1 MDLLEHLAPLWL
13 TLKVATLATGL
24 ALAAGVGVGWLLA
37 RKRFLGREWLDALA
51 SLPLVMPPTV
61 LGYYLIVVL
70 GRNGWLGHWLH
81 ARLGVTLMFT
91 WQGAVIAAAVSAL
104 PLVLKSARAAIEGVD
119 TRLEQAARVLG
130 AAEIAVAWTVT
141 LPLALRGIVAGTLL
155 AYARAMGEYGAT
167 LMIAGDI
174 PGRTQTLS
182 MAVFDAVQMGDDR
195 LANTLVFLISAA
207 CVLILVGAGQLL
219 KPRYE

>member
-13 TLKVATLATGL
+13 TLKVATLATAL

-37 RKRFLGREWLDALA
+37 RKRFWGREWLDALA

-81 ARLGVTLMFT
+81 AKLGVTLMFT

>member
-24 ALAAGVGVGWLLA
+24 ALTAGVGVGWLLA
-37 RKRFLGREWLDALA
+37 RKRFWGREWLDALA

-70 GRNGWLGHWLH
+70 GRNGWLGQWLH
-81 ARLGVTLMFT
+81 AKLGITLMFT

-119 TRLEQAARVLG
+119 TRLEQAARTLG
-130 AAEIAVAWTVT
+130 AAEMAVAWTVT

-182 MAVFDAVQMGDDR
+182 MAVFDAVQMGDDH

-219 KPRYE
+219 KPRYG

>member
-1 MDLLEHLAPLWL
+1 MDLFDHLAPLWL

-24 ALAAGVGVGWLLA
+24 ALTAGVGVGWLLA
-37 RKRFLGREWLDALA
+37 RKRFWGREWLDALA

-61 LGYYLIVVL
+61 LGYYLIVML
-70 GRNGWLGHWLH
+70 GHNGWLGHWLH
-81 ARLGVTLMFT
+81 AKLHITLMFT

-141 LPLALRGIVAGTLL
+141 LPLAVRGIVAGTLL

-182 MAVFDAVQMGDDR
+182 MAVFDAVQTGDDH
-195 LANTLVFLISAA
+195 LANTLVFIISAA
-207 CVLILVGAGQLL
+207 CVLILVGASQLL

>member
-13 TLKVATLATGL
+13 TLEVATLATGL

-37 RKRFLGREWLDALA
+37 RKRFWGREWLDALA

-81 ARLGVTLMFT
+81 AKLGVTLMFT

-141 LPLALRGIVAGTLL
+141 LPLALRGIAAGTLL

>member
-1 MDLLEHLAPLWL
+1 MDFFAHLAPLWL

-24 ALAAGVGVGWLLA
+24 AMATGVGGGWLLA
-37 RKRFLGREWLDALA
+37 RKRFWGREWLDALA

-70 GRNGWLGHWLH
+70 GRNGWLGQWLH
-81 ARLGVTLMFT
+81 AKLGITLMFT

-119 TRLEQAARVLG
+119 ARLEQAARVLG
-130 AAEIAVAWTVT
+130 AAEFAVAWTVT

-182 MAVFDAVQMGDDR
+182 MAVFDAVQMGDDH

-219 KPRYE
+219 KTRYE

>member
-37 RKRFLGREWLDALA
+37 RKRFWGREWLDALA

-167 LMIAGDI
+167 LMMAGDI

-182 MAVFDAVQMGDDR
+182 MAVFDAVQMGDDH

-219 KPRYE
+219 KPRHE

>member
-37 RKRFLGREWLDALA
+37 RKRFWGREWLDALA

-61 LGYYLIVVL
+61 LGYYLIVML
-70 GRNGWLGHWLH
+70 GHNGWLGHWLH
-81 ARLGVTLMFT
+81 AKLDITLMFT

-141 LPLALRGIVAGTLL
+141 LPLAVRGIVAGTLL

-182 MAVFDAVQMGDDR
+182 MAVFDAVQMGDDH
-195 LANTLVFLISAA
+195 LANTLVFIISAA

>member
-37 RKRFLGREWLDALA
+37 RKRFWGREWLDALA

-81 ARLGVTLMFT
+81 AKLGVTLMFT

-141 LPLALRGIVAGTLL
+141 LPLALRGIAAGTLL

>member
-37 RKRFLGREWLDALA
+37 RKRFWGREWLDALA

>member
-37 RKRFLGREWLDALA
+37 RKRFWGREWLDALA

-81 ARLGVTLMFT
+81 AKLGVTLMFT

>member
-37 RKRFLGREWLDALA
+37 RKRFWGREWLDALA

-81 ARLGVTLMFT
+81 AKLGITLMFT

-182 MAVFDAVQMGDDR
+182 MAVFDPAPTDVRRSPGR
-195 LANTLVFLISAA
+195 AWRKW
-207 CVLILVGAGQLL
+207 GAPPGCCPCC
-219 KPRYE
+219 PRTA